1 MSSLICTEKNKIS
14 FIGAGR
20 LADVLCREMHKSGL
34 NIDFIVSESKERGSR
49 LASFCNAKWSDK
61 LSFPDSTGLI
71 IVAVP
76 DNRLKGILSSIECS
90 RETLVAH
97 TAGSIGLDVFPSGII
112 RKGVFY
118 PLQTFSYNRK
128 IVFKNLPVFIEAS
141 DIHSSDL
148 LGDIADSL
156 GVKKYFA
163 DTEHRIMLHLAA
175 VFVCNFTNHMLTQGK
190 VLAHRSGFSFDE
202 LKPLINETF
211 LKAIEDGPENSQTGP
226 AVRNDI
232 ITIEKHME
240 LLSFDPELQKI
251 YSEISRLIYNYHI
264 RLQE

>member
-1 MSSLICTEKNKIS
+1 VNQHKIS
-14 FIGAGR
+14 FLGAGR
-20 LADVLCREMHKSGL
+20 LAGVLCREMHKSGL
-34 NIDFIVSESKERGSR
+34 KIDMIVSESKERGSV
-49 LASFCNAKWSDK
+49 LAGFCNAKWSDK
-61 LSFPDSTGLI
+61 LSFPDSTGVI

-76 DNRLKGILSSIECS
+76 DNLLKGILSKIECS
-90 RETLVAH
+90 RETLVVH
-97 TAGSIGLDVFPSGII
+97 TAGSIGLDVFPENII

-141 DIHSSDL
+141 DNQSFHL
-148 LGDIADSL
+148 LEDIADLL

-163 DTEHRIMLHLAA
+163 DTEQRIMLHLAA

-190 VLAHRSGFSFDE
+190 VLAKRSGFSFEE
-202 LKPLINETF
+202 LKPLISETF
-211 LKAIEDGPENSQTGP
+211 LKALEDGPENSQTGP

-232 ITIEKHME
+232 NTIEKHME
-240 LLSFDPELQKI
+240 LLSFDPELQTV
-251 YSEISRLIYNYHI
+251 YREISRLIYNYHI